1 MSFEIKDEYSKYLK
15 LYIKFYNTFIEGSD
29 NKTAKEKIKSEI
41 EEGIKNREFNLIR
54 RFISSVE
61 LAYRKTY
68 NEKLEFVDVVFYKSD
83 LEKYKAYKQFVEEF
97 VFEAVEVLEVFY
109 ERRQLPHLDL
119 TRFLMV
125 DDNEELNEELSKVI
139 YDKVQYLIQ
148 QNKGYHEI
156 SIVENN
162 MTYTLIFVT
171 RN

>member
-41 EEGIKNREFNLIR
+41 EEAIKNREFNLIR

-68 NEKLEFVDVVFYKSD
+68 NEKLEFADVVFYKSD

-97 VFEAVEVLEVFY
+97 VFEVNETLY
-109 ERRQLPHLDL
+109 ERGRLPHLDL
-119 TRFLMV
+119 TRVLMV
-125 DDNEELNEELSKVI
+125 DDNEELNEELSKVM
-139 YDKVQYLIQ
+139 YEKMQYLIQ
-148 QNKGYHEI
+148 RNEGYHEI
-156 SIVENN
+156 SIVEND
-162 MTYTLIFVT
+162 MTYTLLFVT
-171 RN
+171 TN